1 MAKSISSSG
10 HPPIIIFDVD
20 GVLLNSRAHE
30 LVARMLKLDP
40 KIRWNREL
48 MARTTPMEIL
58 RKFEAID
65 ARSSRQFLRGLF
77 RIFRPLIPSR
87 RSRIRFL
94 YRMGVNI
101 RKYEFLYADFFPGV
115 PEALRELAKRG
126 ILLGICTNAEAKRLK
141 TWFQRKGVAD
151 IIHTWVTRD
160 DKKKYGIKPSGTPVL
175 GAVFRIKQYY
185 RLGKI
190 DRNRVAFVGDN
201 CTDIIAGEAAKVKTI
216 AVLSGHGYRKE
227 LEALRPTLI
236 LNSIADLPKYIDS
249 LFFNQE

>member
-1 MAKSISSSG
+1 MGLSTDKAT

-40 KIRWNREL
+40 NIRWNRKL
-48 MARTTPMEIL
+48 MLRTTPMEIL

-115 PEALRELAKRG
+115 PEALKELAKRG
-126 ILLGICTNAEAKRLK
+126 VLLGICTNAEAKRLK
-141 TWFQRKGVAD
+141 TWFQRKGVAN

-175 GAVFRIKQYY
+175 GAALRIKQYY
-185 RLGKI
+185 RLDAI

-201 CTDIIAGEAAKVKTI
+201 CTDIIAGEAAKVKTV
-216 AVLSGHGYRKE
+216 AVLSGHGYREE
-227 LEALRPTLI
+227 LEALKPTLVI
-236 LNSIADLPKYIDS
+236 NSVADLPNQLDL
-249 LFFNQE
+249 LFPDQ